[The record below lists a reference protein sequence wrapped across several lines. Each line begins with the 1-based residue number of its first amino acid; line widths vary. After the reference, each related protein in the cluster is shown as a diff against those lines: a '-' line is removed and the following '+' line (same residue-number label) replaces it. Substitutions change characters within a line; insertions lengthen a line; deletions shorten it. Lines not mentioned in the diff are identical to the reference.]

1 MVTNT
6 ATATAGTRRA
16 CLAAL
21 LASLPLLPALAG
33 TPLLIWPI
41 DPVIGPGQQATAL
54 WLENQGSE
62 AATLQV
68 RVFGWS
74 QPQGE
79 DAFSPQPSVL
89 PSPPIATVAP
99 GTRQLVRL
107 IATRPAPPGG
117 EQAFRVFVDELPAAA
132 TASPQAP
139 QSPASPASP
148 PPGAAGASVNLQLR
162 YAVPLFVYGAGAVPP
177 AARSRDGTGGPEAG
191 ALAPRLDWKL
201 LFDKGQPTLLLRN
214 TGTAHARVTAVEWRL
229 PDNRPAQ
236 VLNPGLL
243 GYVMP
248 GAAMRFPIDKT
259 PPGGAALRALLN
271 GRPAD
276 IPPRAAD

>member
-1 MVTNT
+1 MVTT
-6 ATATAGTRRA
+6 AIAPRAGRA
-16 CLAAL
+16 CLMAL
-21 LASLPLLPALAG
+21 LCGLPQLAAFAG

-62 AATLQV
+62 AVTLQV

-79 DAFSPQPSVL
+79 DEFLPQQSVL

-107 IATRPAPPGG
+107 IATRPPPPGT
-117 EQAFRVFVDELPAAA
+117 EQPFRIFIDELPAAA
-132 TASPQAP
+132 PAP
-139 QSPASPASP
+139 SPATSAP
-148 PPGAAGASVNLQLR
+148 PPAGAAGGSVNLQLR
-162 YAVPLFVYGAGAVPP
+162 YAVPLFVFGAGAVPP
-177 AARSRDGTGGPEAG
+177 TARSRDGTGAPEAG
-191 ALAPRLDWKL
+191 ALAPRLAWKVL
-201 LFDKGQPTLLLRN
+201 LDKGQPTLLLRN
-214 TGTAHARVTAVEWRL
+214 TGNAHARVTAAEWHL
-229 PDNRPAQ
+229 PDGRPMQ

-248 GAAMRFPIDKT
+248 GAAMRFSIDK
-259 PPGGAALRALLN
+259 PPPAGTTLRALLN

-276 IPPRAAD
+276 IPRAPD